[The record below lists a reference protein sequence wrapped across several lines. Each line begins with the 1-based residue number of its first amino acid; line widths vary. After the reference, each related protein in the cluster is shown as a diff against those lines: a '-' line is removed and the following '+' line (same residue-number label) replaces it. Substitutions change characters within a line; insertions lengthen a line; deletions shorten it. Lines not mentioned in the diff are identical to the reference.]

1 MIDIE
6 IDMRQYDC
14 PFIDTTDDN
23 DVAFAATHWEF
34 NPVHQ
39 QLDTRMAV
47 DAADKGALDQG
58 LRALRDHERMREFDL
73 VAKREDVARIRTT
86 IAQTAAMESI
96 RRHEGYITGPFHI
109 EDGTETWHVGFDDTG
124 RADSSLAALERDNEF
139 SIESREELAISEVSD
154 LVQNASAATTLI
166 QACRSLSGIERQTLE
181 AAAAGGY
188 FDSPRDM
195 DLGDLADAFDVS
207 KPAASKNLRR
217 SERKVVR
224 RVVEALDDLEE

>member
-1 MIDIE
+1 MIDLE

-23 DVAFAATHWEF
+23 EVAFAATHWEF

-39 QLDTRMAV
+39 ELDTRMAV
-47 DAADKGALDQG
+47 EAADQGALDQG
-58 LRALRDHERMREFDL
+58 LRALRDHTGMQEFDL
-73 VAKREDVARIRTT
+73 VAKRDDVARIRTT

-96 RRHEGYITGPFHI
+96 RQHDGYITGPFHI
-109 EDGTETWHVGFDDTG
+109 EDGSETWHVGFDDAG
-124 RADSSLAALERDNEF
+124 RADSSLASLERDNEF
-139 SIESREELAISEVSD
+139 SIESREELTISQVSD
-154 LVQNASAATTLI
+154 LVQNAGAASTLI
-166 QACRSLSGIERQTLE
+166 EACRSLSGIERETLE

-188 FDSPRDM
+188 FDSPREM
-195 DLGDLADAFDVS
+195 DLGELANAFGVS

-224 RVVEALDDLEE
+224 RVVEALEELED